1 MALLVGLTGSMGAG
15 KSMVARLLREHGA
28 YIIDADKICFELV
41 QPDKPA
47 WEEIRQFFGQEILLG
62 DRAINRSRLGKIVF
76 QDLQKKTVLEQ
87 ILHPKVVSEE
97 RRLYDEIRA
106 RDASAI
112 VVIDAALLIESGNYR
127 NVDKVVVVG
136 CAQEVQIQRL
146 LKRGIWSRE
155 EIVDRLKWQMRLEE
169 KTKFAHYVITNDSTV
184 EHLKCLVDAL
194 FDELKLLVQK
204 A

>member
-62 DRAINRSRLGKIVF
+62 DRTINRSRLGKIVF

-97 RRLYDEIRA
+97 RRIYDEIRA

-127 NVDKVVVVG
+127 NMDKVVVVG
-136 CAQEVQIQRL
+136 CAEEVQVQRM

-155 EIVDRLKWQMRLEE
+155 EIVGRLKSQMRLEE
-169 KTKFAHYVITNDSTV
+169 KTKFAHYVIPNDSTV
-184 EHLKCLVDAL
+184 EHLKCLVDEL
-194 FDELKLLVQK
+194 FDELKLLVK
-204 A
+204 KT